1 MANYESQFFENLDL
15 IRGLNIVTFR
25 LLNFVLYSFLLGGYI
40 LQNLSKEEIQD
51 YLIIGYTPDL
61 FSVIR
66 KNWELLDISLKEK
79 GIENVQIF
87 LNMIFDKII
96 EMINN
101 LDFVDTKEKLQD
113 FENNVN
119 KYITDI
125 ISEKEIVEKINN
137 SYKSINNELNT

>member
-1 MANYESQFFENLDL
+1 M
-15 IRGLNIVTFR
+15 
-25 LLNFVLYSFLLGGYI
+25 
-40 LQNLSKEEIQD
+40 
-51 YLIIGYTPDL
+51 
-61 FSVIR
+61 
-66 KNWELLDISLKEK
+66 KEK

-101 LDFVDTKEKLQD
+101 LDFIDTKEKLQD